1 MAEDWTNPEVLY
13 SEALTE
19 FENGN
24 YDNAVGKMIALY
36 ESDFHKEAILEDLYN
51 CFVNPNESEFADNY
65 GKQAEKIHSPF
76 SYAELPL
83 DFFPV
88 SDTLYYVYNR
98 TTGSF
103 HGKIDLSPY
112 LNNKPDKRTFQ
123 SLLICDLWNPAQF
136 LPQYC
141 EKEYQKTY
149 ICLEENT
156 APLFYSFCKLPGFL
170 TAIDMDRT
178 VIFSDP
184 KEYSDYFYSHGD
196 SYIPRVIYGKNVTSF
211 QKINQELHSYRLTN
225 PPGDNIFLTIA
236 IPTYNRGPIA
246 LDAVKQMLAL
256 SYDSEIEILVSNNGS
271 TKNTDGYQE
280 IAAMTDSRIT
290 YFEFEENQ
298 EYIGNIKNVLSMG
311 KGRFIMAAS
320 DEDRMYLQNLGAYLD
335 FLYNHL
341 SAGCV
346 RPSGTGDNMRQL
358 PLTVL
363 ADPEDRLGAAFGLN
377 YLTGVTFNSQV
388 LKANSAFRRIQNLVE
403 SQNLFT
409 LHYVHI
415 VYALITCEQN
425 DFCYSDILLWDSPED
440 QKDKIQ
446 SQSSVLEYMRPDNRL
461 EQLDSAIELI
471 FHFLRIP
478 ADPKIRT
485 CLFYEQIRQT
495 FRVLQIAFW
504 DRAAA
509 MAAEYDW
516 LDTCIKVWEHTVKL
530 IEHYSTELDAH
541 YINVLFEQNVALFKK
556 YIAQN
561 PSESVQSPAQLR
573 SYQLRRDKLLE
584 TLIEL

>member
-1 MAEDWTNPEVLY
+1 MAEYWTNPEILY

-19 FENGN
+19 FENGD
-24 YDNAVGKMIALY
+24 YDSAVGKMIALY

-51 CFVNPNESEFADNY
+51 CFMNPNESEFSDSY

-76 SYAELPL
+76 SYAELPI

-88 SDTLYYVYNR
+88 SDTLYYIYNR
-98 TTGSF
+98 AAGSF

-136 LPQYC
+136 LTQYC

-149 ICLEENT
+149 ICLEENS

-170 TAIDMDRT
+170 TAIDMGRT

-184 KEYSDYFYSHGD
+184 KEYSDYFYSHAD
-196 SYIPRVIYGKNVTSF
+196 SYIPQAIYGKNVTSF
-211 QKINQELHSYRLTN
+211 QKINQDLHSYRLAN
-225 PPGDNIFLTIA
+225 PPGSNVFLTIA
-236 IPTYNRGPIA
+236 IPTYNRGQIA
-246 LDAVKQMLAL
+246 LGAIKQLLTL

-280 IAAMTDSRIT
+280 IAAMTDSRIA

-298 EYIGNIKNVLSMG
+298 EYIGNIKNILSMG

-335 FLYNHL
+335 FLYNHI

-363 ADPEDRLGAAFGLN
+363 ADPEDRLGAAFGQN
-377 YLTGVTFNSQV
+377 YLTGLTFNSHV
-388 LKANSAFRRIQNLVE
+388 LKVNSAFSRIQNLVE
-403 SQNLFT
+403 SKNLFA

-415 VYALITCEQN
+415 VYALISCEQN
-425 DFCYSDILLWDSPED
+425 DFCYSDIPLWDSPQD
-440 QKDKIQ
+440 CKDNDA
-446 SQSSVLEYMRPDNRL
+446 SAVLAYMRPDNRL

-471 FHFLRIP
+471 FHFLNIP
-478 ADPKIRT
+478 ADPEVRT
-485 CLFYEQIRQT
+485 CLFYARIHQT
-495 FRVLQIAFW
+495 FRVLRIAFW
-504 DRAAA
+504 NRSAA

-516 LDTCIKVWEHTVKL
+516 LDTCIKVWEHSKKL
-530 IEHYSTELDAH
+530 IEHYSTELDVP
-541 YINVLFEQNVALFKK
+541 YINLLLEQNVALFKH

-584 TLIEL
+584 ALIEP